1 MKYIFFSTIFA
12 VFLSL
17 CITNCA
23 KENYRHPTDPHAND
37 YANLNANNYANDYA
51 NDYANR
57 SANDEHTNRRND
69 EQAQRFDVSEIREL
83 AQQADSANDA
93 IHARI
98 TREYRMRQRQTTN
111 NTQAICDSITRL
123 NN

>member
-1 MKYIFFSTIFA
+1 MKYILFSTLFA

-37 YANLNANNYANDYA
+37 YANNYAKSGANSYANDYA
-51 NDYANR
+51 NDER
-57 SANDEHTNRRND
+57 TNTRND

-83 AQQADSANDA
+83 AEQADSANDA

-98 TREYRMRQRQTTN
+98 TKEYRMRQRQTTN
-111 NTQAICDSITRL
+111 NTQVSICDSITQL
-123 NN
+123 KVQ